1 MQTES
6 ANHAESTYGDTQ
18 EKSARCYKLEFA
30 PNEKSVNSKF
40 GAHVVWPVIT
50 LYNHKS
56 ILFLDN
62 STNTIEIR

>member
-6 ANHAESTYGDTQ
+6 ANHAESTYGDAQ

-40 GAHVVWPVIT
+40 GAHFV
-50 LYNHKS
+50 
-56 ILFLDN
+56 
-62 STNTIEIR
+62 